1 MRLQGLLKNFETFL
15 IVERN
20 CSPHT
25 IRAYSK
31 DIRNFLSYAARKKI
45 EIGSI
50 TRPQVRGF
58 ITYLRGSLSPVSIGR
73 ELSSLRSFFRFLMRE
88 EVVSENPFYGISVPS
103 RIKKIPD
110 VLEEDEMNALLA
122 QPDVSKLQ
130 GLRDRAILELL
141 YATGMR
147 VGELTDIRISDIDF
161 WSGSAKVTGKGRK
174 QRFCYLTETAVDFIE
189 KYLERR
195 PKNPDK
201 LFLNK
206 NGTPLSAVSVRKNL
220 NKYIKKTA
228 IVKHVSPHTIRH
240 SFATILLSRG
250 CGLRAIQELLGHA
263 DISTTQIY
271 THISPK
277 HLKEVY
283 DKTHPRA

>member
-1 MRLQGLLKNFETFL
+1 VRLQGLLKNFETFL

-25 IRAYSK
+25 IRAYKK
-31 DIRNFLSYAARKKI
+31 DIRIFLSYAGRKKI
-45 EIGSI
+45 KIGGI
-50 TRPQVRGF
+50 TRPQVRSF
-58 ITYLRGSLSPVSIGR
+58 ITYLRGTLAPVSIGR
-73 ELSSLRSFFRFLMRE
+73 ELSSLRSFFRFLTRE
-88 EVVSENPFYGISVPS
+88 EVVSENPFSGISVPS

-110 VLEEDEMNALLA
+110 VLEENEMNALLA
-122 QPDVSKLQ
+122 QPDVSKLS

-147 VGELTDIRISDIDF
+147 VGELTAVRINDIDF
-161 WSGSAKVTGKGRK
+161 WSGSVKVTGKGRK
-174 QRFCYLTETAVDFIE
+174 QRFCYLTENAVEFIE
-189 KYLERR
+189 KYLEKR
-195 PKNPDK
+195 PKKPER

-206 NGTPLSAVSVRKNL
+206 NGTPLSAVSIRKNL
-220 NKYIKKTA
+220 NKYIRNTA
-228 IVKHVSPHTIRH
+228 IVKRVSPHTIRH

-263 DISTTQIY
+263 DISSTQIY